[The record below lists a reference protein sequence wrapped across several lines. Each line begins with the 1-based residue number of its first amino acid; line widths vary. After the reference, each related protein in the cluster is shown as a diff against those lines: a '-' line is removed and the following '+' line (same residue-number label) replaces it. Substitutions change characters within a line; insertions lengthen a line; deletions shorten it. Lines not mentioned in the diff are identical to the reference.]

1 MLDQVE
7 WHKTA
12 QVVVSVIC
20 PLVISGDIW
29 QLQKLDEICVP
40 CAKIAT
46 VLTVL
51 TMTHQS
57 DGLPGSKINDIT
69 SQGRFPPA
77 ELMAQMAH
85 RTSSLLLTLSYLGCA
100 MATCKM
106 FTPLG
111 IAWGPWGIPLCFFDD
126 LYHNGGPY
134 GPNAR
139 SSTCLLQYSPNRS
152 AQKGP
157 ETQTRT
163 HEKFK
168 LSLGTTKW
176 VDGGGNGVT
185 SMPLHFHDWQPSRIF
200 APSSSWVEK
209 TSGHNWPCLSN
220 LLLGPLQRVP
230 KERIKMNTLGWCS
243 GEGWVGPRELSGKR
257 PQRVCSS

>member
-20 PLVISGDIW
+20 PLVTSGDIW
-29 QLQKLDEICVP
+29 QLYTEIGWNL
-40 CAKIAT
+40 CAVCQNCYCAHCAHYDPPVGWT
-46 VLTVL
+46 AW
-51 TMTHQS
+51 QQ
-57 DGLPGSKINDIT
+57 DQWYNQPGAISSSGANGT
-69 SQGRFPPA
+69 NG
-77 ELMAQMAH
+77 
-85 RTSSLLLTLSYLGCA
+85 TSSLLLTLSYLGCA

-126 LYHNGGPY
+126 LYHSGGPY

-152 AQKGP
+152 AQKEP

-168 LSLGTTKW
+168 LNLGTTW
-176 VDGGGNGVT
+176 VDGDGMEWHQCLCILMIDNRHASSHQV
-185 SMPLHFHDWQPSRIF
+185 
-200 APSSSWVEK
+200 APE
-209 TSGHNWPCLSN
+209 
-220 LLLGPLQRVP
+220 
-230 KERIKMNTLGWCS
+230 
-243 GEGWVGPRELSGKR
+243 
-257 PQRVCSS
+257 